1 MAISKELPY
10 GLYIVRETKGVPDHG
25 IGGDFL
31 VEINEDKEIEYRVVN
46 NVPFQSWLKI
56 VKQDQDGND
65 VILSSATF
73 KLKDKDGNFVKQKVS
88 GSYVDE
94 WSTDDRGYVFLN
106 NRLEQGE
113 YTIVELKNPEGF
125 LIASDINVHITSSSH
140 HISRCV

>member
-1 MAISKELPY
+1 MKLQSEVARVGWDAAKTYDILVTDTNGMAISKALPY
-10 GLYIVRETKGVPDHG
+10 GLYIVRETKGVLDHG

-73 KLKDKDGNFVKQKVS
+73 KLKDNFQ
-88 GSYVDE
+88 
-94 WSTDDRGYVFLN
+94 L
-106 NRLEQGE
+106 
-113 YTIVELKNPEGF
+113 
-125 LIASDINVHITSSSH
+125 
-140 HISRCV
+140 